1 MAHQCGQKNDGLL
14 AIGQRNI
21 EFAIESLENHKI
33 RIVSSDLGG
42 YNGRKVIFNSGDGTV
57 LMRRQ
62 RPMRNVPA

>member
-14 AIGQRNI
+14 AIGQRN
-21 EFAIESLENHKI
+21 IESLENHKI

-57 LMRRQ
+57 LIHRQ
-62 RPMRNVPA
+62 RPMRNFPA